1 MEYKD
6 ISIIG
11 NSEELRALTKYTDGY
26 KKYIKQLREINKE
39 FADLIEQN
47 VGYIILHRDCRCLGA
62 INIQVPENDSKLE
75 IQLHLREKY
84 FHSQEE
90 FSDAVEEIINPI
102 GVYFYD
108 KEEIEISL
116 INNIDLSRIH
126 PGYYHKKIS
135 DDGKVTYTYSNSRN
149 NLLIPMLVEEMND
162 TEETLT
168 ELGLSWSESIE
179 NYRLMD
185 RFGDTHIDQ
194 ELNGVITL
202 PKLFSKSKTIFWKD
216 IDSSKS
222 HRDINFSRDGH
233 IELSKRKR
241 NRNYFSLNNRTS
253 YTVSYN
259 ILSDGFKLESRVEKD
274 DTTEILNIN
283 ENDWY
288 TKIET
293 NQASLFRSKDG
304 KRKTIRYI
312 SPKVDNTSIAVEL
325 YINEQDEIERC
336 NIDFRVHKNNGKIK
350 GTLAVRIA
358 PQKDYAKFTINYITR
373 GGTKYDDFLEEL
385 LENEEE
391 LISTL
396 ISGNLTS
403 ESIDELIPKV
413 IPIFNDWAEKNGREP
428 ISTTNQVT
436 ISSIMDIEQNAVNF
450 LKQISGEI
458 PLPHLQNIIKKYIIT
473 NDKSKSN
480 TKIKVLQ

>member
-11 NSEELRALTKYTDGY
+11 NSEERRALAKYTDGY

-62 INIQVPENDSKLE
+62 INIQVPENDSKIE

-84 FHSQEE
+84 FHSQYE
-90 FSDAVEEIINPI
+90 FSDAVKEIIKSI

-126 PGYYHKKIS
+126 PVYYHKKIS
-135 DDGKVTYTYSNSRN
+135 DDGKVTYTCSNSRN
-149 NLLIPMLVEEMND
+149 NLLIPMLAEEMND

-216 IDSSKS
+216 IDSPKS
-222 HRDINFSRDGH
+222 HRDISFSRDGH

-241 NRNYFSLNNRTS
+241 NRNYFSSDNGTS
-253 YTVSYN
+253 YTFSYN
-259 ILSDGFKLESRVEKD
+259 ILSDDFKLESKVEKD

-293 NQASLFRSKDG
+293 NQTSLFHSKNG
-304 KRKTIRYI
+304 KRKIIRYI
-312 SPKVDNTSIAVEL
+312 SPKVDNISTAVKL
-325 YINEQDEIERC
+325 YINEQGEIERC

-350 GTLAVRIA
+350 GMLAVRIA
-358 PQKDYAKFTINYITR
+358 PQRDKFTINYITR
-373 GGTKYDDFLEEL
+373 GGIKYDDFLEEL

-396 ISGNLTS
+396 ISGTPS
-403 ESIDELIPKV
+403 AESIDELIPKV

-428 ISTTNQVT
+428 ISPTNQVS
-436 ISSIMDIEQNAVNF
+436 ISSIMDIEQNAVDF

-458 PLPHLQNIIKKYIIT
+458 PLPHLQDILKKYITT
-473 NDKSKSN
+473 NDKSKN
-480 TKIKVLQ
+480 DAKRKVLK